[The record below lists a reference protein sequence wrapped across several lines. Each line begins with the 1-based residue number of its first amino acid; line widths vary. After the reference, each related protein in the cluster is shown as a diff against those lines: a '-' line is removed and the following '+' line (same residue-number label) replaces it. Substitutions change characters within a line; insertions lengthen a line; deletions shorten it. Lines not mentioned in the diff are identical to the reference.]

1 MSTEINEILSTMK
14 RSIFYFTA
22 LLCFT
27 AQLSISLSAQE
38 KPLEVISATNSELA
52 DSQQSIDKLNN
63 ATQKMLQEYREILQ
77 QKDYQQY
84 YNFQLKQLDSSQQ
97 QEIRDLQEQL
107 QELDYIEVAIM
118 PLMQSMLVALE
129 EFVVLDV
136 PFQQQI
142 RMDGLQ
148 QLRSRLNSGSLS
160 LPDKYRLL
168 MEAWQ
173 IEHDYGRSIET
184 WRGLLSDSTGM
195 NYDDNLSAEALSV
208 NYLRIGRTAFYYQSL
223 DGSQLA
229 IWDNKL
235 KSWQPLPF
243 KFSRDLKRA
252 IQIAAQRIAP
262 ELMPLP
268 LPTSWG
274 NSNE

>member
-1 MSTEINEILSTMK
+1 MKLSV
-14 RSIFYFTA
+14 FYFITPLFFA
-22 LLCFT
+22 
-27 AQLSISLSAQE
+27 AQLSLSLSAQE
-38 KPLEVISATNSELA
+38 KPLEVVSGTHSELA
-52 DSQQSIDKLNN
+52 NSQQSIDKLNN

-97 QEIRDLQEQL
+97 QEIKQLQTQL

-129 EFVVLDV
+129 EFVALDI
-136 PFQQQI
+136 PFRQQY
-142 RMDGLQ
+142 RMDGVQ
-148 QLRSRLNSGSLS
+148 KLRSRLNSGSLS

-195 NYDDNLSAEALSV
+195 NSDENLSADALSGNSLSKQALSV
-208 NYLRIGRTAFYYQSL
+208 NYLRVGRTAFYYQSL
-223 DGSQLA
+223 DGSQMA

-235 KSWQPLPF
+235 KSWQPLPIAF
-243 KFSRDLKRA
+243 AHDLQRSM
-252 IQIAAQRIAP
+252 QIAADRIAP

-268 LPTSWG
+268 LPTIWG
-274 NSNE
+274 EQQ

>member
-1 MSTEINEILSTMK
+1 MKLSPLLSTVLLF
-14 RSIFYFTA
+14 SAA
-22 LLCFT
+22 LLSININ
-27 AQLSISLSAQE
+27 AQQ
-38 KPLEVISATNSELA
+38 KPLDVVSSTNTELA

-63 ATQKMLQEYREILQ
+63 ATQKMLLEYREILQ

-97 QEIRDLQEQL
+97 QEITELQEQL

-129 EFVVLDV
+129 EFVALDM

-148 QLRSRLNSGSLS
+148 KLRSRLNSGSLS

-184 WRGLLSDSTGM
+184 WRGLLKDSTSM
-195 NYDDNLSAEALSV
+195 ASVKNLSVDSLSV
-208 NYLRIGRTAFYYQSL
+208 NYLRVGRTAFYYQSL
-223 DGSQLA
+223 DGSQQA

-235 KSWQPLPF
+235 KSWQPLPVTF
-243 KFSRDLKRA
+243 ASDLKRSM
-252 IQIAAQRIAP
+252 QIAAERIAP

-274 NSNE
+274 HSNE